1 MCPDQTFRCCG
12 DGAGPG
18 WLPAVPAGA
27 ERGCHTRFLGRRH
40 PTGRGAVPACRL
52 AGCGPTGGRPGR
64 TWPRGG
70 RAGVPGS
77 SAGRAEPSALRGH
90 CHGQRPVP
98 SPSRRPPRR
107 SDLGGHPFLVA
118 QPQNRNGLCG
128 PKWILH
134 RQRFMPTLGSPAL
147 RGGTWPP
154 RSPPRC
160 FPRTRRGRRCRPGRP
175 GPRKARPP
183 AARGPQARCT
193 GAERISHAR
202 PMPLAGGMRGVF
214 LPGDLSGPPLCPSR
228 RLTERTG
235 QSSRAESAD
244 SVPGR
249 GGCVIPR
256 SLGPR
261 PPRAPSRARL
271 PRPQSHPQAP
281 PALARPGLTWS
292 PRAALGHVPRG
303 LSKSAW

>member
-12 DGAGPG
+12 DWAGAG

-40 PTGRGAVPACRL
+40 PTGRGAVPARRL
-52 AGCGPTGGRPGR
+52 EGCGPTGGRPGR

-90 CHGQRPVP
+90 CRGQRRAP

-183 AARGPQARCT
+183 AVRRRGEH
-193 GAERISHAR
+193 GAERISRTR
-202 PMPLAGGMRGVF
+202 PMSLAGGIRGVF

-228 RLTERTG
+228 RLTKRTG
-235 QSSRAESAD
+235 QSSRAESAA

-261 PPRAPSRARL
+261 LRGPLHGLGYLRPKVTLKRPLRWPVLGSRGPL
-271 PRPQSHPQAP
+271 V
-281 PALARPGLTWS
+281 
-292 PRAALGHVPRG
+292 AALGHVPRG

>member
-1 MCPDQTFRCCG
+1 MLRRRG
-12 DGAGPG
+12 GAGVAPRG
-18 WLPAVPAGA
+18 PSGSRARLPHAVP
-27 ERGCHTRFLGRRH
+27 RQT
-40 PTGRGAVPACRL
+40 PPD
-52 AGCGPTGGRPGR
+52 GPRGRPRAQTRGLRADWRASGKDLAAGR
-64 TWPRGG
+64 PCGGPRKLC
-70 RAGVPGS
+70 R
-77 SAGRAEPSALRGH
+77 AGRALCPARPLPRPARG
-90 CHGQRPVP
+90 P

-107 SDLGGHPFLVA
+107 SDLGGPPFLVA

-193 GAERISHAR
+193 GAERISRTR
-202 PMPLAGGMRGVF
+202 PVSLAGGMRGVF

-235 QSSRAESAD
+235 QSSRAESVA